1 MRSIDLESNEIGI
14 LTYKAT
20 QALDYSCG
28 TVPESHRTFPNP
40 SFNNL
45 PRLGMIAILNSPD
58 RYLMVHHDLFV
69 KVRIGLTFTK
79 PGFL

>member
-14 LTYKAT
+14 LTHKAT

-40 SFNNL
+40 SLHNL
-45 PRLGMIAILNSPD
+45 PQLCINGGKTSSLPSGKL
-58 RYLMVHHDLFV
+58 Y
-69 KVRIGLTFTK
+69 T
-79 PGFL
+79 